1 MIRRPPRST
10 RTDTLFP
17 YTTLFRSP
25 GWAYNVGEAAYGR
38 RLTNETMDAW
48 RAQGAEAWARLS
60 DGGWQS
66 AGRPAMVPADR
77 PKAKLAS
84 PATSREELRQAIE
97 AAIGGVER
105 MFELPDG
112 DRLFI
117 DAAALAGHVPLD
129 RAAFV
134 PFLPDLLLE
143 PFEIWLAFERHQGT
157 GTDELRTRLFQPIH
171 VTRARSLGPVAT
183 CRSTARPSSRSCPSC
198 SPSRSKSGLPS
209 SATKA
214 PGRSSC
220 ASVWSRRSS
229 STGRVRWCSWPRPAR
244 V

>member
-134 PFLPDLLLE
+134 PFLPELLAE
-143 PFEIWLAFERHQGT
+143 PFEIWLAFEGHKGT
-157 GTDELRTRLFQPIH
+157 GKVELRKRLVKAIPLD
-171 VTRARSLGPVAT
+171 RARSLLLVA
-183 CRSTARPSSRSCPSC
+183 RAR
-198 SPSRSKSGLPS
+198 KGVMEAWTL
-209 SATKA
+209 
-214 PGRSSC
+214 
-220 ASVWSRRSS
+220 V
-229 STGRVRWCSWPRPAR
+229 PAR
-244 V
+244 DPGYAQRQRVGQLVWRRN